1 MIDNIMISKSQIDKM
16 MEQNLDN
23 AMNIRVKNTFVKQ
36 YHTTKTTTQIHNRG
50 QIPNDKDKSR

>member
-1 MIDNIMISKSQIDKM
+1 MISKSQIDKM